1 MYTYTHSRRDLLGKE
16 AEHSAYQRMLALQK
30 ADTPSEAGWA
40 VFGGRYLRPCST
52 PGVGTA
58 ETQTV
63 CPLAPRPRQHAI
75 EADALGAAQ
84 ESDGDGRSRSRNRGA
99 SSPSRLLLKQ
109 EAIRNM
115 EEIMIEVTTSLKAF
129 KKVCEHKSFGDR
141 QSSLSL
147 IKPQP
152 LKCPD
157 LRGVGHIRY
166 RLWTLI
172 WSGGV
177 WGFGWMMFDSA
188 HRQDIGDTDENLL
201 DEDSLV
207 RSIEEFKRGHKAS
220 LQALSNSP
228 VATFENAL
236 AEVKTSIQAGKA
248 VVTYTEAFVQAA
260 SEEVRKL
267 QTLKRKAVAIA
278 SRSSRKKASLIFKE
292 FIDGVPDGLIDVV
305 GLGFDDAKGP
315 NFVLVENTILF
326 MVGRGAE
333 ACTLFM
339 HSGCFATDFVKV
351 ILAALADTIPSAT
364 AKIQK
369 FLETAESPGTVI
381 RIRWSPEDCGLV
393 HN

>member
-1 MYTYTHSRRDLLGKE
+1 MCPYTHYRRDLLGKE

-40 VFGGRYLRPCST
+40 VFGADTCGRARP

-75 EADALGAAQ
+75 EADALGFDDAKGL
-84 ESDGDGRSRSRNRGA
+84 SNSG
-99 SSPSRLLLKQ
+99 SSSAPRLLLKQ

-115 EEIMIEVTTSLKAF
+115 GDIMIEVTTSLTAL
-129 KKVCEHKSFGDR
+129 KKVREHKSFADR

-166 RLWTLI
+166 SLWTLL

-177 WGFGWMMFDSA
+177 WGFGWTMFDSA
-188 HRQDIGDTDENLL
+188 HRQDIGDTEKNLL

-228 VATFENAL
+228 VATFDNAF

-248 VVTYTEAFVQAA
+248 VVTHTEAFVQAA
-260 SEEVRKL
+260 NEEVRKL
-267 QTLKRKAVAIA
+267 QTLKTQGCCYRIA
-278 SRSSRKKASLIFKE
+278 E
-292 FIDGVPDGLIDVV
+292 FS
-305 GLGFDDAKGP
+305 
-315 NFVLVENTILF
+315 E
-326 MVGRGAE
+326 E
-333 ACTLFM
+333 
-339 HSGCFATDFVKV
+339 SV
-351 ILAALADTIPSAT
+351 IG
-364 AKIQK
+364 IQ
-369 FLETAESPGTVI
+369 GI
-381 RIRWSPEDCGLV
+381 R
-393 HN
+393 

>member
-1 MYTYTHSRRDLLGKE
+1 MCPYTHSRRDLLGKE
-16 AEHSAYQRMLALQK
+16 AEHSAYQQMLALQK
-30 ADTPSEAGWA
+30 ADTPSEAGWD
-40 VFGGRYLRPCST
+40 VCGGRYLRPCST

-75 EADALGAAQ
+75 EADALGFDDVKGL
-84 ESDGDGRSRSRNRGA
+84 SDSGSNSA
-99 SSPSRLLLKQ
+99 SRLLLKQ

-115 EEIMIEVTTSLKAF
+115 GDIMIDDTTSLKAL
-129 KKVCEHKSFGDR
+129 KKVRAHKSFAGR
-141 QSSLSL
+141 QSLLSL
-147 IKPQP
+147 LKPQP

-188 HRQDIGDTDENLL
+188 HRQDIGDTEKNLL
-201 DEDSLV
+201 EEGALV
-207 RSIEEFKRGHKAS
+207 RCIEEFKAGHKAS

-260 SEEVRKL
+260 NEEVRKL

-278 SRSSRKKASLIFKE
+278 SRSSRKKASLIFQE
-292 FIDGVPDGLIDVV
+292 FIAGVPDCRMDVV
-305 GLGFDDAKGP
+305 GQGFDGAKGP
-315 NFVLVENTILF
+315 NFVLVEDTILS
-326 MVGRGAE
+326 MVGPGAE
-333 ACTLFM
+333 ACTLFL
-339 HSGCFATDFVKV
+339 HSGCYATDFVKA